1 MKQNMRKFTVA
12 ASTFVLAALFSFG
25 WSEQSGISL
34 SVEKA
39 EARIGRPLTPM
50 IVAGVARR
58 QYRRAAIGTAAR
70 RRRDCMGCGLLR
82 G

>member
-39 EARIGRPLTPM
+39 EARIGRS
-50 IVAGVARR
+50 R
-58 QYRRAAIGTAAR
+58 
-70 RRRDCMGCGLLR
+70 
-82 G
+82 